1 MLSRHCFRMLCAAA
15 FLLVSCTNDYD
26 PFKDFSKAHVLV
38 THKSFA
44 DVDTLNIFTTETLIV
59 VVADRGLVDSFS
71 IVAPAN
77 RRSADT
83 FVVRSTHTEPM
94 AAGPYTYLVSFTDT
108 GWNTLTINTFRR
120 NGDRV
125 PQDFSLYLR
134 SPLKQNPISG
144 TYGDSVTLATTP
156 VTDADVMYHWD
167 FGGGYVVSSPLSRT
181 TASVKMLSYSNAGS
195 LWVSDVSGT
204 HPSPR
209 TPFVY
214 YLIDTAGPLIECV
227 SVGDTGKDTIIT
239 GDTTFYFKVKIW
251 DPAQAMPVQSAAMDG
266 QKFDIVADPI
276 YIRVFSRMDTVATLK
291 AMTVTAVNNS
301 QFLVSAR
308 KTFWFKFSNTMSHGR
323 AVLLTVNDPATDTS
337 VCSSRTKGILGD
349 VEDYASDSISVIV
362 KMQLNDSQLVLADTV
377 HGKYTAKWSFNFPLP
392 TGSNRVRLTAYGA
405 NGDSLDG
412 KSLLIVCDPT
422 MKDTVPP
429 VILDVTVNGT
439 TARLNYVNYETD
451 STAVLRIIA
460 YDEGSGI
467 DSLFVNGRVPVPSP
481 DGHGFIWLDT
491 VSVPHRVG
499 GSAFSIVAVDNSKNR
514 DSVSLILCRNTAP
527 EILQKP
533 TDTTISLGAAYS
545 CRIVW
550 VDPDADAV
558 QVEKLDGPAT
568 LTLGKDGLISW
579 TPKLAADTGSKKVII
594 GLDDGFQVTTYSFQI
609 YVSQNANLPPPVQID
624 TAAMRIP
631 AYYEAGKDSV
641 VLNVKT
647 LDDSGNTPL
656 AFAVSLNSVQLP
668 ISGRLCVWHPAI
680 TDTGK
685 QTFAVSVTDTFHRT
699 ASAFFPVTVVPPNR
713 PCTLLVRYTIPVT
726 PQGELD
732 LSTATTPDTLFFSV
746 KDPDIPAVEHH
757 TVTVKWSSGQTEFA
771 VDTTGQFIL
780 ILTPQSSNGK
790 PLDTLLLAVTDKS
803 GHSDSVRFLIA
814 YAPAASPAFTG
825 RIYINTRSSSA
836 SITSLVYGFPLLVR
850 IDTSFFTKAYFAS
863 AAPGGRDVRF
873 KNAHGTMLPYQI
885 ERWDNASYVAEIW
898 VKVDTIRPL
907 NDSQYIVMSWGSGSL
922 VDSSNGP
929 AVFDAGSG
937 YQGVWHMNDGSTTQ
951 NANSAQ
957 AQFPATI
964 VQQGP
969 NSKMGTGT
977 GIIAT
982 ADSLSNRGY
991 LNAGMLPTMQT
1002 VSVSAWVNPVAVLP
1016 WAKIICKSWDNY
1028 NFPYQAF
1035 SLEVAGAKDS
1045 AVQFHVGL
1053 SNQFSTYVV
1062 NKDSLKSGIWTHLV
1076 GTYDGMETRLY
1087 VNGALA
1093 GASTWTRSPAPA
1105 VPYSSQQWTIGGW
1118 DQNEVECLPGKIDE
1132 ARIYNGVW
1140 SADYVKLSY
1149 ENQRQGSAVL
1159 QFR

>member
-1 MLSRHCFRMLCAAA
+1 
-15 FLLVSCTNDYD
+15 LLVSCTNDYD
-26 PFKDFSKAHVLV
+26 PFRDLSKARAVV
-38 THKSFA
+38 THKSFR
-44 DVDTLNIFTTETLIV
+44 DNDTLNIFTTETLMV
-59 VVADRGLVDSFS
+59 NVADRDLVDSFS
-71 IVAPAN
+71 VVAPAN
-77 RRSADT
+77 RRSPDT
-83 FVVRSTHTEPM
+83 FVVKAVRPQPFST
-94 AAGPYTYLVSFTDT
+94 GPYTCLVSFTDT
-108 GWNTLTINTFRR
+108 GWNTVTVNTYRN

-134 SPLKQNPISG
+134 SPLHQNQISG
-144 TYGDSVTLATTP
+144 RYGDSMTLATTP

-429 VILDVTVNGT
+429 VILDVTVNGA
-439 TARLNYVNYETD
+439 TARLNYINYDTGA
-451 STAVLRIIA
+451 SAALRIIA

-467 DSLFVNGRVPVPSP
+467 DSMFVNGRQPVPSP
-481 DGHGFIWLDT
+481 DGHGFIWMDT

-499 GSAFSIVAVDNSKNR
+499 GTAFSIVAVDNSKNR

-527 EILQKP
+527 EILLKP
-533 TDTTISLGAAYS
+533 PDTTISLGAAYS
-545 CRIVW
+545 GKIAW
-550 VDPDADAV
+550 TDPDVDPV
-558 QVEKLDGPAT
+558 QVEKLEGPAA

-579 TPKLAADTGSKKVII
+579 TPKLATDTGSKKVTI
-594 GLDDGFQVTTYSFQI
+594 GLDDGFQVTSYSFQI
-609 YVSQNANLPPPVQID
+609 YVSQNVNLPPPVQID

-631 AYYEAGKDSV
+631 VFYEAGKDSV
-641 VLNVKT
+641 MLAIKT
-647 LDDSGNTPL
+647 LNDSGNAPL
-656 AFAVSLNSVQLP
+656 AFAVRLNSAQLP
-668 ISGRLCVWHPAI
+668 VNGRLCVWHPALS
-680 TDTGK
+680 DTGK
-685 QTFAVSVTDTFHRT
+685 QTFYVAVTDTFHRT

-732 LSTATTPDTLFFSV
+732 LSTATVPDTLFFSV
-746 KDPDIPAVEHH
+746 KDPDLPAVERH
-757 TVTVKWSSGQTEFA
+757 TVIVQWAAGQTEIA
-771 VDTTGQFIL
+771 VDSTGIFTL
-780 ILTPQSSNGK
+780 ILAPKPANGQTK
-790 PLDTLLLAVTDKS
+790 DTILVAVTDRA
-803 GHSDSVRFLIA
+803 GHADSLRFFVTYVSQTSA
-814 YAPAASPAFTG
+814 AFTG
-825 RIYINTRSSSA
+825 KIYINTRSSSA
-836 SITSLVYGFPLLVR
+836 SITSLLYGFPLLVR
-850 IDTSFFTKAYFAS
+850 IDTSFFTKANFAS
-863 AAPGGRDVRF
+863 AAAGGRDVRF
-873 KNAHGTMLPYQI
+873 ANAHGVPLPYQI
-885 ERWDNASYVAEIW
+885 ERWDNAADVAEIW
-898 VKVDTIRPL
+898 VKVDTVLPL
-907 NDSQYIVMSWGSGSL
+907 NDSQYIVMKWGSGSAI
-922 VDSSNGP
+922 DSSNGR
-929 AVFDAGSG
+929 AVFDQSSG
-937 YQGVWHMNDGSTTQ
+937 YVGVWHMNDGSAAQ
-951 NANSAQ
+951 NVNAVQTPYAATPAGPGAN
-957 AQFPATI
+957 PALRPGAG
-964 VQQGP
+964 VVA
-969 NSKMGTGT
+969 N
-977 GIIAT
+977 
-982 ADSLSNRGY
+982 ADSLTNYNY
-991 LNAGMLPTMQT
+991 LTIGQLPTMQT
-1002 VSVSAWVNPVAVLP
+1002 VSMCAWVNRNVRSPFS
-1016 WAKIICKSWDNY
+1016 KIICQPWNDGGG
-1028 NFPYQAF
+1028 PYQVY
-1035 SLEVAGAKDS
+1035 SLEITGPSDTAI
-1045 AVQFHVGL
+1045 QFHVGL
-1053 SNQFSTYVV
+1053 SNQYSGYAVSS
-1062 NKDSLKSGIWTHLV
+1062 DSLRVKTWTLV
-1076 GTYDGMETRLY
+1076 AGTYDGQSIRLY

-1093 GASTWTRSPAPA
+1093 GSYTWSLRYPPT
-1105 VPYSSQQWTIGGW
+1105 VPNPQTPWSIGGW
-1118 DQNEVECLPGKIDE
+1118 GQQTNECVTGKIDE
-1132 ARIYNGVW
+1132 VRIYSGVW
-1140 SADYVKLSY
+1140 SPDYIKLSY
-1149 ENQRQGSAVL
+1149 ENQRTGSAVL